1 MSVAASTVVV
11 VVNVVVVV
19 AVAVA
24 LSFVSK
30 TNLFELKLCSFMLF
44 LTFVLFFS

>member
-11 VVNVVVVV
+11 VVNVVV